1 MKKNII
7 TSAAFLAASSALFAQ
22 SLTITHPGYTSP
34 AFFTAS
40 TGYSVTGLTSDGL
53 GNVFYLESDFAFS
66 GTLSAKLWSRPFS
79 GGGFGAPTLLHDFG
93 ANLNGNF
100 LTFHSGLIY
109 GGENTTGSLFA
120 LAPDGTG
127 FDPLGTVSGHYDG
140 AFSGAALYLS
150 HAAGGNKVS
159 RFTLGTDGAG
169 GQQLSAGTIVL
180 TAGAQASG
188 PLEFGDAGE
197 LLYGS
202 SSNGVYRYASA
213 EVGAGGLTL
222 DAAHRV
228 VANGIN
234 SYLANA
240 GGAQLWQD
248 SYDSEDLHLID
259 TTAGT
264 FQTIGTAGTFQ
275 SLGSLEFAGGTGFV
289 VVSDYGTNGSRVFA
303 VTAAPEPSAALL
315 LLTSGLAALTLRR
328 RHRQD

>member
-1 MKKNII
+1 MKKTII
-7 TSAAFLAASSALFAQ
+7 TTAAFLAASSALFAQ
-22 SLTITHPGYTSP
+22 SLTITNPGFASP

-40 TGYSVTGLTSDGL
+40 AGYSVTGLTSDGL
-53 GNVFYLESDFAFS
+53 GSVFYLESDFNFG
-66 GTLSAKLWSRPFS
+66 GTLSAKLWSRPFT

-100 LTFHSGLIY
+100 LTFHNGLIY

-120 LAPDGTG
+120 LAPNGTG

-169 GQQLSAGTIVL
+169 GLQLSAGTIVL
-180 TAGAQASG
+180 TAGAQSSG

-202 SSNGVYRYASA
+202 SFDGVYRYASA

-222 DAAHRV
+222 DAPHRV
-228 VANGIN
+228 TANGIN

-240 GGAQLWQD
+240 GGTQLWQD

-259 TTAGT
+259 TTGGT
-264 FQTIGTAGTFQ
+264 VQTIGTAGTFE

-289 VVSDYGTNGSRVFA
+289 VVSDYGTNASRVFA
-303 VTAAPEPSAALL
+303 VTPTPEPSAALL
-315 LLTSGLAALTLRR
+315 LASGLAALTLRR
-328 RHRQD
+328 QRRQD